1 MVVYQFASVVFGV
14 SSSPFLLN
22 ATVRYHLEQHSEA
35 QSDLVSK
42 VLRSIYVDDIVTGS
56 ESEEKTYDLY
66 TGAKALLKIGAFNLC
81 KFSTNSST
89 VLIVRSQPISRI
101 HLNPVKKLKRF
112 HKLHWVEAKNYVLV
126 SKIFWAL
133 IGMSLVTQ

>member
-1 MVVYQFASVVFGV
+1 MVVYRFARVVFGV

-42 VLRSIYVDDIVTGS
+42 VLRSIYVDDIVIGS
-56 ESEEKTYDLY
+56 ESKEKAYDLY
-66 TGAKALLKIGAFNLC
+66 TGAKPLLKIGAFNLR

-89 VLIVRSQPISRI
+89 LPARI
-101 HLNPVKKLKRF
+101 DSEESTHHLNPVKKLKPF

-126 SKIFWAL
+126 SKRFWAL
-133 IGMSLVTQ
+133 IGMSVVTR